1 MADSWGS
8 GTMIDILYDCER
20 RALADIG
27 DTRGAAWV
35 IGDSYAARTDLL
47 AAGHAAGL
55 RVIQDFGI
63 DASHAALAT
72 RPDDVVVLADIGDD
86 DSHTAMRLLDRLD
99 MQAYD
104 ARYPAIVSF
113 PTMALDV
120 VAARVNAPFAT
131 LLCAPAPADIA
142 VAIGLARIPVPQH
155 LAEADSTADAVRLQR
170 LADEVARIA
179 RVLSGLAEPGL
190 PQARAASDGLIGYRA
205 GPVETRRVAT
215 PVKASDVRT
224 MLRLRRQR
232 DRLFGGEL
240 FADPAWDMMLDLL
253 AARIERL
260 KVAVSSLCIAA
271 AVPPTTALRWI
282 RTLTD
287 LGIFVRVADP
297 TDGRRV
303 FIDLSDAA
311 AAAVLDFVG
320 EAKQAGSVIV

>member
-1 MADSWGS
+1 MTNGEAGA
-8 GTMIDILYDCER
+8 MIETLHEGER
-20 RALADIG
+20 RALADIA

-35 IGDSYAARTDLL
+35 IADDYGSRIDLS
-47 AAGHAAGL
+47 AAGQAAGL
-55 RVIQDFGI
+55 RITREFAI
-63 DASHAALAT
+63 DASHAALAA
-72 RPDDVVVLADIGDD
+72 RPDDVVVLADVGDD
-86 DSHTAMRLLDRLD
+86 DGDPALRLLDRLD
-99 MQAYD
+99 MQAFD

-113 PTMALDV
+113 PTAALDT

-131 LLCAPAPADIA
+131 LLCAPRPADIA
-142 VAIGLARIPVPQH
+142 MAVGLARVPVTQH

-190 PQARAASDGLIGYRA
+190 PQARAVSDGLIGYRA

-215 PVKASDVRT
+215 PVRASDVRT

-232 DRLFGGEL
+232 DRLFGGDL

-303 FIDLSDAA
+303 FIDLSEAA
-311 AAAVLDFVG
+311 ATAVLNFVG
-320 EAKQAGSVIV
+320 EAKQAGSAVV